1 MSKMEIRIYGDP
13 VLSEVAKPIEKITER
28 HRALAADMVETMYAS
43 NGIGLAAN
51 QVGLTERI
59 IIVDAAW
66 TDDED
71 KKNHKKNPIA
81 MINPEVVEEGVED
94 DVYCEGCL
102 SLPEIEGDV
111 WRPTRIKVR
120 YQTLDGETVERDA
133 FKMEA
138 RCIMHELDHLNG
150 VLFIDRMATDD
161 RLKLA
166 AKLNKLRKS
175 RLKAMA

>member
-1 MSKMEIRIYGDP
+1 MSKLDIRIYGDP
-13 VLSEVAKPIEKITER
+13 VLSEVAKPIEKISER
-28 HRALAADMVETMYAS
+28 HRALAVDMIETMYAS

-81 MINPEVVEEGVED
+81 MINPEVVEEGVQD
-94 DVYCEGCL
+94 DVFCEGCL

-120 YQTLDGETVERDA
+120 YTTLDGEAVEREA
-133 FKMEA
+133 VKMEA
-138 RCIMHELDHLNG
+138 RCIMHEVDHLNG
-150 VLFIDRMATDD
+150 VLFIDRMSPDD
-161 RLKLA
+161 RVKIAGKLS
-166 AKLNKLRKS
+166 KLRKS
-175 RLKAMA
+175 RLKALA

>member
-1 MSKMEIRIYGDP
+1 MSKMEIQIYGDP
-13 VLSEVAKPIEKITER
+13 VLSEVAKPIAKITER
-28 HRALAADMVETMYAS
+28 HRVLAADMIETMYAY

-66 TDDED
+66 ADDED

-81 MINPEVVEEGVED
+81 MINPEVLEEGVED

-102 SLPEIEGDV
+102 SLPEVEGDV

-138 RCIMHELDHLNG
+138 RCIMHEMDHLNG

-175 RLKAMA
+175 RPKAIA